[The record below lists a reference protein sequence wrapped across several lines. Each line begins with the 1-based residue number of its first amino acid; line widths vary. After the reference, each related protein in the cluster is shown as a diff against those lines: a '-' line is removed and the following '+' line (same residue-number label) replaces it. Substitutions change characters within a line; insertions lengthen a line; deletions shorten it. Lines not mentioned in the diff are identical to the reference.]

1 MAFLP
6 VASKVMGRVIIERI
20 QNGLDHV
27 LRKEKAGFQK
37 NKSTIDQIFILRNII
52 EQVNEWQAT
61 FYAHFV
67 DFEKAFNTVHREGLR
82 RIMKAYSIPDKL
94 ITMMKIMYDDFEC
107 SVLEEGEQT
116 RWFKITTGVKQGC
129 VMSGFLF
136 LLTVD
141 WTMRRTTERHRNGIT
156 WNFTSMLEDLD
167 FADDIVL
174 VSSKY
179 EHIQNKTN

>member
-1 MAFLP
+1 M
-6 VASKVMGRVIIERI
+6 
-20 QNGLDHV
+20 
-27 LRKEKAGFQK
+27 
-37 NKSTIDQIFILRNII
+37 STIDQIFILRNIL

-67 DFEKAFNTVHREGLR
+67 DFEKAFDSVHCEGLW

-94 ITMMKIMYDDFEC
+94 IRMVKIMYNDFEC
-107 SVLEEGEQT
+107 SVLEEGELT

-141 WTMRRTTERHRNGIT
+141 WTMRRTKERH
-156 WNFTSMLEDLD
+156 
-167 FADDIVL
+167 
-174 VSSKY
+174 
-179 EHIQNKTN
+179 